1 MSDFKLAKNQDTLE
15 TQKRYHDR
23 KIRIEKKMEEIP
35 RQYEGDIRRYKEYC
49 SSTDQ
54 IVGTEALLDYLYVS
68 LTEQKIKKTTWE
80 RRLSAIRK
88 YLSVVH
94 SIEFKGLA
102 RVAYELSAMRKM
114 YHEDQYAHLIQVRG
128 KSAIDK
134 RELMDTLNK
143 LPIRAKAICLVNLI
157 TANRPNEMVRLKV
170 SDFDLKNR
178 SVHVYLKKQKRWH
191 TKRLTK
197 DVINAIELYIYEY
210 GLRAD
215 DYFVGR
221 IYKNGRYEST
231 AISEIGY
238 CKALQ
243 RWTGGLTGYNFRK
256 SQVVAM
262 HAAGADLPTIAQQTG
277 HKSLE
282 TLVQH
287 YLTVTDVTVDKYL

>member
-1 MSDFKLAKNQDTLE
+1 MSDFKLPKHQDTFE
-15 TQKRYHDR
+15 TQKRHYDR
-23 KIRIEKKMEEIP
+23 KVDIENKMGEIP
-35 RQYEGDIRRYKEYC
+35 RQYEGDIRRFKEYC
-49 SSTDQ
+49 TNTSQQ
-54 IVGTEALLDYLYVS
+54 IGTEALLDYLYIS
-68 LTEQKIKKTTWE
+68 LTIQRIKKTTWE
-80 RRLSAIRK
+80 RRLAAIRK
-88 YLSVVH
+88 YLSVMH
-94 SIEFKGLA
+94 SIEFKGEA

-114 YHEDQYAHLIQVRG
+114 YREDEYAHLIQVRG

-143 LPIRAKAICLVNLI
+143 LPIRAKAICLVNLV
-157 TANRPNEMVRLKV
+157 TANRPNEMVRLKI

-191 TKRLTK
+191 TKRLTPE
-197 DVINAIELYIYEY
+197 VISAIEEYIREY
-210 GLRAD
+210 NLKTD

-221 IYKNGRYEST
+221 VYKNERYES
-231 AISEIGY
+231 AVISEIGY
-238 CKALQ
+238 CKALK

-262 HAAGADLPTIAQQTG
+262 HTAGADLPTIAQQTG

-287 YLTVTDVTVDKYL
+287 YLTVSETTLDKYL